1 MNPIKTVRTL
11 YSFVNEYE
19 RQFCRKMRLLGTT
32 FPLCFYARSGLL
44 QLGVVI
50 VSRIISLVKM
60 H

>member
-1 MNPIKTVRTL
+1 MNPIETVRTL
-11 YSFVNEYE
+11 YRFVNEYE
-19 RQFCRKMRLLGTT
+19 MQFCRKMRPRGNKC
-32 FPLCFYARSGLL
+32 PLFFYARSGLL